1 MKKKTLA
8 MFLAFS
14 LCAAFIVPDSAKA
27 ATSSVPREVSI
38 LDMVAD
44 DQPETDS
51 LTILK
56 DGSIEANGESVDL
69 DDIVKVSPLKAHS
82 LNSASSVSSY
92 LKNKGYQVEK
102 EGDGFKVS
110 SLFHQ
115 NAYLCRE
122 NPSVTTMVQERFL

>member
-82 LNSASSVSSY
+82 LNSASSVPP
-92 LKNKGYQVEK
+92 
-102 EGDGFKVS
+102 
-110 SLFHQ
+110 
-115 NAYLCRE
+115 ATA
-122 NPSVTTMVQERFL
+122 NPTLQQRAK